1 MILVSTYP
9 LVPAAK
15 SSRSISA
22 TFSPLVAASHAHP
35 APTQPPPITTTS
47 KISPF
52 KRSICD
58 SRVGALQGITVVPSL
73 QRIGAVGEQYEM
85 PAAPELKAKPPA
97 SRKRREEEILSI
109 SGKLQRQSSEKKLVT
124 RPIHF
129 TKLILYQQAANLFA
143 YIHQQAANLLRRLP
157 QTRND

>member
-1 MILVSTYP
+1 MILASTYP

-22 TFSPLVAASHAHP
+22 TLSPLVAASHAHP

-97 SRKRREEEILSI
+97 NRRKRRAWEEISFLFWIRKKHVRQLEIAKTFTFKTNSLYLYIAYVIVI
-109 SGKLQRQSSEKKLVT
+109 STGESFIAVRFYS
-124 RPIHF
+124 
-129 TKLILYQQAANLFA
+129 
-143 YIHQQAANLLRRLP
+143 
-157 QTRND
+157 